1 MRLFLL
7 FYPPKKFLPLSLVI
21 DPFVFFFYFSHPSSF
36 SSLPFPPFLL
46 LLTFFSFSPS
56 PPFFFPSSSFSSLLF
71 PLFLLLLLT
80 FFHPSSFSSL
90 PFSTLPPSP
99 PYFFHSS
106 SFSSLPFPPSLFPPP
121 LSTFFISFPFFP

>member
-7 FYPPKKFLPLSLVI
+7 FYPPKKIPA
-21 DPFVFFFYFSHPSSF
+21 PFIGDRPVCVFFLLFPPFLLLLFTFSTLPPSPYFFHSSSF
-36 SSLPFPPFLL
+36 SSLPFSTLP
-46 LLTFFSFSPS
+46 PS
-56 PPFFFPSSSFSSLLF
+56 PPYFFHSSSFSSLLF

-80 FFHPSSFSSL
+80 FFPPSSFSSL

-106 SFSSLPFPPSLFPPP
+106 SFSSLPFPPF
-121 LSTFFISFPFFP
+121 